1 MIKVE
6 NISKSF
12 FQSDNSNNRIDIL
25 KSVSLSID
33 EGQKV
38 AIVGPS
44 GSGKSTF
51 LSVVSGMD
59 KPDTGKVFIDTQD
72 ITSLSELELCQIRNS
87 KIGIIFQA
95 FELINSFT
103 AVENVMLPLDI
114 AKISQ
119 KEAYNRAKDLLSDLG
134 LGNRLEHLPKML
146 SGGEQQRVAIARA
159 MINSPKV
166 IFADEPT
173 GNLDIDT
180 GKKVIDLLFDL
191 INKYNKTFVVITH
204 DLNLALK
211 MDRIFK
217 LTDGKLKEISHEQL
231 HI

>member
-12 FQSDNSNNRIDIL
+12 SQGVNKIHIL
-25 KSVSLSID
+25 DTVSLNIQ
-33 EGQKV
+33 EGEKV

-59 KPDTGKVFIDTQD
+59 KPDSGKVIIDNQN
-72 ITSLSELELCQIRNS
+72 ITDMSEDNLCEIRNS

-103 AVENVMLPLDI
+103 AIENVMLPLDI
-114 AKISQ
+114 AKFSQ
-119 KEAYNRAKDLLSDLG
+119 KESYQKAKDLLGDLG
-134 LGNRLEHLPKML
+134 LKDRIEHLPKML

-159 MINSPKV
+159 MINNPKV

-173 GNLDIDT
+173 GNLDIHT
-180 GKKVIDLLFDL
+180 GHKVVELLFNL
-191 INKYNKTFVVITH
+191 VKKYNKTLIVITH
-204 DLNLALK
+204 DLNLAQK
-211 MDRIFK
+211 MDRIF
-217 LTDGKLKEISHEQL
+217 TLKDAKVTEINHEQL

>member
-1 MIKVE
+1 MIKVQD
-6 NISKSF
+6 ISKSF
-12 FQSDNSNNRIDIL
+12 FQGINKIQIL
-25 KSVSLSID
+25 KSVSLNIK
-33 EGQKV
+33 EGEKV
-38 AIVGPS
+38 AIIGPS

-59 KPDTGKVFIDTQD
+59 KPDTGKVFIDSQD
-72 ITSLSELELCQIRNS
+72 ITSLSELELCEIRNS

-103 AVENVMLPLDI
+103 AIENVMLPLDI
-114 AKISQ
+114 AKKDSYN
-119 KEAYNRAKDLLSDLG
+119 EAKKLLTDLG
-134 LGNRLEHLPKML
+134 LGDRLEHLPKML

-180 GKKVIDLLFDL
+180 GKKVIELLFDL
-191 INKYNKTFVVITH
+191 IKKYNKTLVVITH
-204 DLNLALK
+204 DLNLASR
-211 MDRIFK
+211 MDRIFN
-217 LTDGKLKEISHEQL
+217 LKYGQLEEIKHEQL

>member
-12 FQSDNSNNRIDIL
+12 SQGINKIHIL
-25 KSVSLSID
+25 DSVSLNIQ
-33 EGQKV
+33 EGEKV

-59 KPDTGKVFIDTQD
+59 KPDSGQVIIDSQN
-72 ITSLSELELCQIRNS
+72 ITDMSEDNLCEIRNS

-103 AVENVMLPLDI
+103 AIENVMLPLDI
-114 AKISQ
+114 AKFSQ
-119 KEAYNRAKDLLSDLG
+119 KESYQKAKDLLGDLG
-134 LGNRLEHLPKML
+134 LKDRIEHLPKML

-159 MINSPKV
+159 MINNPKV

-173 GNLDIDT
+173 GNLDIHT
-180 GKKVIDLLFDL
+180 GHKVVELLFNL
-191 INKYNKTFVVITH
+191 VKKYNKTLIVITH
-204 DLNLALK
+204 DLNLAQK
-211 MDRIFK
+211 MDRIF
-217 LTDGKLKEISHEQL
+217 TLKDAKVTEITHEQL